1 MKTDPQDTPGSK
13 RITKAQFL
21 RWLFT
26 PVDISGM
33 VVFRVAF
40 GIVIACYAL
49 KQLTS
54 GNIEFHYTGPLFH
67 FPYLGFEWVKP
78 WSTEG
83 MFLHFIALA
92 LAGLGVALGLFYR
105 LSAAALFVL
114 FTYVFLLDR
123 TLYNN
128 HYYLICILAAFLN
141 FIPLHKSFSLDALVR
156 PRLRSQT
163 LPAWTLYLLRFQFG
177 VVYFYGGLAKLNYDW
192 IHGFPV
198 KMWLAADTSY
208 PVIGQWFTENWMVQL
223 IVWGGIL
230 IDLSAVPLLL
240 WRRSRPF
247 MFALTLVFHITNST
261 LFKIGVFPWMMIF
274 ATTLFFP
281 SNWPRRV
288 LRMRDPAQEKS
299 FDASR
304 LNLSALQKCGVSLL
318 MLFVALQLLIPFR
331 HHLYPGDASWTE
343 EGHQFAWR
351 MMLRDKKCGIRFYA
365 HNNKTGRA
373 GIIDIKPFINPLQA
387 SKLSRSPDMITQ
399 FCQFLSE
406 EFKRRGLGDTEI
418 RVVVLASLNGRKP
431 QLLID
436 PKVNMVT
443 QQRGLHH
450 YPWILPLEEELR
462 EDPWKMPLRQ
472 WDQLVDPAIVPWSE
486 KVNTAQN

>member
-1 MKTDPQDTPGSK
+1 MSDTQNNLSPIQLKQRQLIQG
-13 RITKAQFL
+13 
-21 RWLFT
+21 LFAR
-26 PVDISGM
+26 VDISGM
-33 VVFRVAF
+33 VIFRVAF
-40 GIVIACYAL
+40 GLVIACYAL

-54 GNIEFHYTGPLFH
+54 GNIVFHYTGPQFH
-67 FPYLGFEWVKP
+67 FPYLGFEWVRP
-78 WSTEG
+78 WSEEG
-83 MFLHFIALA
+83 MHLHFIGLA
-92 LAGLGVALGLFYR
+92 LGGLGVALGLFYR

-128 HYYLICILAAFLN
+128 HYYLICLLAAFLN
-141 FIPLHKSFSLDALVR
+141 FIPLHRAWSLDALVR
-156 PRLRSQT
+156 PRIRTQT

-177 VVYFYGGLAKLNYDW
+177 IVYFYGGLAKLNFDW
-192 IHGFPV
+192 INGFPV

-230 IDLSAVPLLL
+230 IDLLAVPLLL
-240 WRRSRPF
+240 WSRTRPY
-247 MFALTLVFHITNST
+247 MFCLTVMFHITNST
-261 LFKIGVFPWMMIF
+261 LFRIGVFPWMMIF

-288 LRMRDPAQEKS
+288 LRMRDPAQQQNERVS
-299 FDASR
+299 PLHFTSR
-304 LNLSALQKCGVSLL
+304 QQLGVSLL
-318 MLFVALQLLIPFR
+318 AVYVLIQLVVPFR

-365 HNNKTGRA
+365 HSRKTGRA

-387 SKLSRSPDMITQ
+387 SKLSRSPDMIVQ
-399 FCQFLSE
+399 FCQFLSD
-406 EFKRRGLGDTEI
+406 EFERRGMGETEI

-431 QLLID
+431 QLLVD
-436 PKVNMVT
+436 PAVNMVA
-443 QQRGLHH
+443 QSRGLHH
-450 YPWILPLEEELR
+450 YSWIVPLQEKLR
-462 EDPWKMPLRQ
+462 SEPWKLPLRQ
-472 WDQLVDPAIVPWSE
+472 WDQLLDPAVVPWSD
-486 KVNTAQN
+486 KLNTAQN